1 MVNENKPA
9 IGGAG
14 TSPGEPREAPASC
27 GGHEGRDGGECG
39 AALALGPPH
48 DPCGTWCDQEA
59 GHYPG
64 SDHAGPHPLGTRPGD
79 RVTWRGGGS
88 VTGDPVPN
96 QVTGTQRSNETLRR
110 AAVAGSGDRPY
121 MRDITNGV
129 KGLSGRGY
137 VVGELNTSYRD
148 ADGARVPGL
157 ERVPVRIRTP
167 RRCDHS
173 QTVCPECAESWMFD
187 WVLYFDRTEGGRLLR
202 AALGGDEALAAM
214 ARRRAGWGTGAGN
227 EQP

>member
-1 MVNENKPA
+1 MVNEGKPA

-14 TSPGEPREAPASC
+14 SSPGEPPEAPASC

-59 GHYPG
+59 GH
-64 SDHAGPHPLGTRPGD
+64 SAA
-79 RVTWRGGGS
+79 
-88 VTGDPVPN
+88 GDPVPTH
-96 QVTGTQRSNETLRR
+96 VTGTQRSNEPLRR
-110 AAVAGSGDRPY
+110 AAVAGGGDRPY

-137 VVGELNTSYRD
+137 VVGELDTSYRD
-148 ADGARVPGL
+148 AGGAWVPGL

-173 QTVCPECAESWMFD
+173 QTVCLECAESWMFD

-202 AALGGDEALAAM
+202 AALGDEALAAM
-214 ARRRAGWGTGAGN
+214 ARRRADWGTGVGN